1 MPLRKLYGRSIHHP
15 GCAEKSGSGPVST
28 VRLQSHPTYLHFL
41 LLLRIIC
48 AERGSSIQFSNH
60 ADGNADPA
68 DFTSPFLRI
77 FDMSAVDDET
87 SLMVNI
93 EVQII
98 QNMGIS
104 RYFAAAGL
112 VFLMYDTVLT
122 IGEEV
127 SRF

>member
-1 MPLRKLYGRSIHHP
+1 
-15 GCAEKSGSGPVST
+15 
-28 VRLQSHPTYLHFL
+28 
-41 LLLRIIC
+41 
-48 AERGSSIQFSNH
+48 
-60 ADGNADPA
+60 
-68 DFTSPFLRI
+68 
-77 FDMSAVDDET
+77 MSAVDDET